1 MDQADVVDWCVS
13 QLEECGKKAGM
24 EAFKEAGSDG
34 KITLI
39 LGGKVLVVDIEL
51 SVDRSDETRPKL
63 SVIVL
68 KTSYASPVS
77 GATTEGSASMNGFLM
92 DYIREFIAE
101 AHKPLGEQDMK
112 KAGKQVRGFLAHLEY
127 LMKLDGMAT
136 QEGDGGLRWLNSIDT
151 LALTAEGRAKTEAQ
165 SIAKYDQHAAT
176 LSLTDPS
183 TGLFRSKGHLWTY
196 ICSSHRLFPSHTCHP
211 PPSTSLCSS
220 PRWHTSPSCAN
231 QLHSQPPLH
240 PISQASMSRLK
251 FSAQEYVPVPLPVA
265 SPL

>member
-1 MDQADVVDWCVS
+1 
-13 QLEECGKKAGM
+13 
-24 EAFKEAGSDG
+24 
-34 KITLI
+34 
-39 LGGKVLVVDIEL
+39 
-51 SVDRSDETRPKL
+51 
-63 SVIVL
+63 
-68 KTSYASPVS
+68 
-77 GATTEGSASMNGFLM
+77 MNGFLM

-165 SIAKYDQHAAT
+165 SIAKYDQYDTA